1 MEEDLNQEQQQ
12 VAETESN
19 AEKKIK
25 IPIPRPPYP
34 PYDEA
39 KLIAALEE
47 VAKQMNLLCQVI
59 HNRNSNGRVVM

>member
-59 HNRNSNGRVVM
+59 QNRNSNGRVVM

>member
-1 MEEDLNQEQQQ
+1 MEEKLDQVQQQ

-47 VAKQMNLLCQVI
+47 VAKQTNLLCQVI
-59 HNRNSNGRVVM
+59 QNRNSNGRVVM

>member
-1 MEEDLNQEQQQ
+1 MEENLKHQQ
-12 VAETESN
+12 VTETESN

-59 HNRNSNGRVVM
+59 QNRNSNGRVVM